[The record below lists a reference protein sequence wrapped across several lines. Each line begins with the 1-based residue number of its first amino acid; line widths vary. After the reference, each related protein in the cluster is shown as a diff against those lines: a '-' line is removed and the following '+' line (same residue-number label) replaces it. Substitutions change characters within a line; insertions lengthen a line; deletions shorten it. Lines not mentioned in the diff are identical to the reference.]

1 MIMMHQC
8 RFSNYNRSTVL
19 EEDVDNQVGY
29 ACMTAEGVQEISVPV
44 T

>member
-1 MIMMHQC
+1 MTMMHQC
-8 RFSNYNRSTVL
+8 RFSDYNRSTVL

-29 ACMTAEGVQEISVPV
+29 ACMTAEGVPKISVPA